1 LQFFTQVPCGCKV
14 PSTPDTPSPVAPDT
28 PSRGVSNPPELVGE
42 WVGDGKISGCDTG
55 VCVIVVLG
63 EAGSYMVKVNAGG
76 FCSEVDVDQVPHKLF
91 DDIEITSEGTV
102 TGWECMDCSDTEV
115 FGVRD
120 GSGYAKRYDEYEEMN
135 SSCGKFYVEL
145 AEGGSLCV
153 LFKTSLLKETTERR
167 NNLRRLE
174 GDSEENHIVVNTLTV
189 GPIENGDPS
198 CPADIIFDKNQL
210 LHVAATQS
218 LQVVAQEPG
227 DLLDPSNW
235 SCYSAE

>member
-1 LQFFTQVPCGCKV
+1 
-14 PSTPDTPSPVAPDT
+14 
-28 PSRGVSNPPELVGE
+28 
-42 WVGDGKISGCDTG
+42 
-55 VCVIVVLG
+55 
-63 EAGSYMVKVNAGG
+63 MVKVNPMGY
-76 FCSEVDVDQVPHKLF
+76 CSEVDVDQVPRTTRKLLF

-102 TGWECMDCSDTEV
+102 TGWECMDCSDTDV

-120 GSGYAKRYDEYEEMN
+120 GSGYAEKYKDYEEMN

-153 LFKTSLLKETTERR
+153 RFKTSLLKETTERR
-167 NNLRRLE
+167 SLRQLA
-174 GDSEENHIVVNTLTV
+174 GDSENHIVVNTMTV
-189 GPIENGDPS
+189 GPTMTESDDPS
-198 CPADIIFDKNQL
+198 CPADIIFDRNQFKK
-210 LHVAATQS
+210 VKDATQS